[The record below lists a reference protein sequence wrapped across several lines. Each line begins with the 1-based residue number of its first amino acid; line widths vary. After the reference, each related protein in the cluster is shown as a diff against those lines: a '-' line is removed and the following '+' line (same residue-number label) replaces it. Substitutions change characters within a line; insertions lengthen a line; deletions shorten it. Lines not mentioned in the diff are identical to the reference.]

1 MNKKL
6 NFIFNKKKINKKILY
21 SVLFIAIIFFVYF
34 LIPKFLDY
42 PHKIIKESLKK
53 NSNLNIKNIEQVNYK
68 LFPSPRLRLSGSSL
82 VIENNIL
89 TAEDADIDIVLN
101 PLTIINRKVINYNK
115 ILISGGL
122 INVQIDRVNQ
132 LLEYIEKNKNKI
144 NFKKSNIYLFKEKK
158 KLLEIKNSKIK
169 IHSNKSQSISIRG
182 FFLNHKIIFSLKKKS
197 ETKNDI
203 TLKIPELD
211 ISSNISFMNK
221 SGLNRFNGIVN
232 FQVLDNFFQFNLV
245 KKENITINKGFV
257 RNNLINA
264 AIEGK
269 ISFKPHFF
277 FNLNITPSKLN
288 LEELIIIIKN
298 KYYSENFSGI
308 EIIKKINGFLNIK
321 SMFKGNIIFENGE
334 ILFKNFKANK
344 NSSISFNAKI
354 SEFGN
359 LGKINFDLIKE
370 YRNKENSISELKIS
384 GLILPASSRVI
395 FKNILSDKKDFKV
408 EEIKNYEKQFNSEV
422 VHSSL
427 INIFSKS
434 KINKFF
440 EEFTN

>member
-1 MNKKL
+1 M
-6 NFIFNKKKINKKILY
+6 
-21 SVLFIAIIFFVYF
+21 
-34 LIPKFLDY
+34 
-42 PHKIIKESLKK
+42 
-53 NSNLNIKNIEQVNYK
+53 
-68 LFPSPRLRLSGSSL
+68 
-82 VIENNIL
+82 
-89 TAEDADIDIVLN
+89 
-101 PLTIINRKVINYNK
+101 
-115 ILISGGL
+115 
-122 INVQIDRVNQ
+122 
-132 LLEYIEKNKNKI
+132 
-144 NFKKSNIYLFKEKK
+144 
-158 KLLEIKNSKIK
+158 
-169 IHSNKSQSISIRG
+169 
-182 FFLNHKIIFSLKKKS
+182 LKKKS

-211 ISSNISFMNK
+211 ISSNISFLNK

-408 EEIKNYEKQFNSEV
+408 EEIKNYEKQFNSDV
-422 VHSSL
+422 VNSSL